1 MNEQGRNMD
10 TQTKEDTSVHLAWA
24 SPSGKG
30 GEAHTTLGKMQRVAS
45 DLKELNTA
53 RGLGSE
59 EPPTA
64 QEQLAAIGT
73 LRRQLVTL
81 ELRLEDATEQLKGSR
96 QWDLVQGL
104 KEERKLL
111 QKKLDRAIDGTVQW
125 AQPTMI

>member
-1 MNEQGRNMD
+1 MD
-10 TQTKEDTSVHLAWA
+10 TQTKEDTSVTLAWA

-30 GEAHTTLGKMQRVAS
+30 GEAHTTLGGMQRLAS
-45 DLKELNTA
+45 DLRELNTA
-53 RGLGSE
+53 RGLDSQK
-59 EPPTA
+59 PTPE
-64 QEQLAAIGT
+64 EQLAAIGT

-104 KEERKLL
+104 KEERKTL

>member
-1 MNEQGRNMD
+1 MD
-10 TQTKEDTSVHLAWA
+10 TTVSVTPETAMRTTGIPRDYQAELRAAVSGSLSAW
-24 SPSGKG
+24 
-30 GEAHTTLGKMQRVAS
+30 H
-45 DLKELNTA
+45 
-53 RGLGSE
+53 E
-59 EPPTA
+59 EPTA
-64 QEQLAAIGT
+64 EEQLAAIGT